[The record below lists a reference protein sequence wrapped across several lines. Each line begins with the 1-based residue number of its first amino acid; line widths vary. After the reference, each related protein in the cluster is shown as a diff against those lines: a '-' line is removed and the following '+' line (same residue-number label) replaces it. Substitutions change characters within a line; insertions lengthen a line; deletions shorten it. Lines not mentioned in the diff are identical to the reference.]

1 MENVPSENN
10 FATIKVVGAGGGGSN
25 AVNRM
30 IEEGLGGVEF
40 IAVNT
45 DSQALQLSKSRTR
58 VRIGDKLTRG
68 LGAGGNPEIGKK
80 AAEESSD
87 ELYEVLRGADMVFIT
102 AGMGGGTGT
111 GAAPVIA
118 QIAKELGSLTI
129 GVVTRPFTFE
139 GTRRIRAAMEGIEEL
154 KSKVDTLIVIPNDR
168 LIQIADKRVSL
179 NDAFR
184 MADDV
189 LRQGIQGISE
199 VITVPGLINLD
210 FADVR
215 TIMSEGG
222 AALMAVGTATGD
234 DRARKAAELAI
245 SSNLLDVTIDGA
257 RGILFNVTGGPDLSL
272 FEVNEA
278 AAIIKETA
286 HNDVQLIFGAVI
298 DENMRDQ
305 IRITVIATG
314 FERGPSADY
323 SSNSSMTSF
332 RPQASTGRSTPA
344 TPDRSER
351 WPNTTSSARPTAAHQ
366 PQPPARQTPSTPPP
380 AREQSAPPPA
390 DPPREQPRQQF
401 VEPAREQP
409 RPQQAQTPPPA
420 PPPAQPSTPANNPYS
435 SDDLD
440 IPTFLRK
447 NSR

>member
-1 MENVPSENN
+1 MGRTHKPGGTSPSNPENDRRFDMTDLTPGEN
-10 FATIKVVGAGGGGSN
+10 FAQIKVVGVGGGGGN

-30 IEEGLGGVEF
+30 IEAGLGGVEF

-45 DSQALQLSKSRTR
+45 DAQALILQKAKTR

-68 LGAGGNPEIGKK
+68 LGAGGNPEIGQK
-80 AAEESSD
+80 AAEESAD

-102 AGMGGGTGT
+102 GGMGGGTGT
-111 GAAPVIA
+111 GAAPIVA
-118 QIAKELGSLTI
+118 QVAKELGSLTI

-139 GTRRIRAAMEGIEEL
+139 GSKRQHQAEMGIEEL

-168 LIQIADKRVSL
+168 LLQIVDKRASL

-199 VITVPGLINLD
+199 LITVPGLINLD

-222 AALMAVGTATGD
+222 AALMAVGTATGE
-234 DRARKAAELAI
+234 DRARKAAEAAI
-245 SSNLLDVTIDGA
+245 SSSLLDVTIDGA
-257 RGILFNVTGGPDLSL
+257 RGILFNVTGGPDMSL

-278 AAIIKETA
+278 AAIIKETS
-286 HNDVQLIFGAVI
+286 HPEVNLIFGAVV
-298 DENMRDQ
+298 DENMREQ

-314 FERGPSADY
+314 FERPS
-323 SSNSSMTSF
+323 SINP
-332 RPQASTGRSTPA
+332 RPVAKA
-344 TPDRSER
+344 
-351 WPNTTSSARPTAAHQ
+351 NTTSRPTVIQQANRSSVPAEPQPRQYQPPVQ
-366 PQPPARQTPSTPPP
+366 PQPQQQPP
-380 AREQSAPPPA
+380 A
-390 DPPREQPRQQF
+390 PRQEQ
-401 VEPAREQP
+401 QP
-409 RPQQAQTPPPA
+409 RPAPPPA
-420 PPPAQPSTPANNPYS
+420 PPVQPPQRQQDANNSPY
-435 SDDLD
+435 DDNDLD

-447 NSR
+447 R